1 MLLTLLLGCWS
12 YKILLV
18 HVVTFLC
25 YVELTQYLLDAA
37 ETFPGGALGSDT
49 CLAKDNVS
57 SVSPCSWC
65 AYLATEVRIGK
76 QLDSVLPTFANY

>member
-1 MLLTLLLGCWS
+1 MTL
-12 YKILLV
+12 
-18 HVVTFLC
+18 LC

-37 ETFPGGALGSDT
+37 ETFPGGELGSDT

-57 SVSPCSWC
+57 SVSLCSWC

-76 QLDSVLPTFANY
+76 QLDSVLPTFANC